1 MTELAITQ
9 AEKEHGHLEDT
20 RLAMAVRAVRE
31 EGFVVLH
38 NAIDPAHIAVLR
50 ERMLADAAQIAAL
63 DQVPYQFRTGHLQQ
77 DPPPFSP
84 YLFRDVLV
92 NAFAVDITH
101 ALLGEGVK
109 NAFYSGNCCLPNNN
123 RQPLHVDIGHLWH
136 GLQKAH
142 PAHALVVNVP
152 VVDMTAENGSTELW
166 PGTHLDTTRTMGDGD
181 IKIPDT
187 ALERVRARVQPLQPN
202 VPAGGLLIRDMRL
215 WHCGMPNNT
224 KIARPMIAMIHWP
237 RWYRTDG
244 KVRFAKGAEALLAD
258 QRLQTEAEFVEG
270 PIDYIGRNASYD
282 YAE

>member
-1 MTELAITQ
+1 MTELTITQ

-92 NAFAVDITH
+92 NAFAVDITQ

-123 RQPLHVDIGHLWH
+123 RQPLHVDIGHLWP

-187 ALERVRARVQPLQPN
+187 AARARARTGAAAPAARAGRQPVNTRYAPVALRYAQPHKN
-202 VPAGGLLIRDMRL
+202 SAAHDRYDSLAALGIERMGRFALSKGRSSLSRPTTTNGSGVRGRTNRL
-215 WHCGMPNNT
+215 
-224 KIARPMIAMIHWP
+224 
-237 RWYRTDG
+237 YRTQ
-244 KVRFAKGAEALLAD
+244 RFA
-258 QRLQTEAEFVEG
+258 
-270 PIDYIGRNASYD
+270 
-282 YAE
+282 